1 MDDYPLMNLFLTM
14 IWFFLFVAWI
24 SMLVS
29 LLGDIFRS
37 RDLSGWGKALWTL
50 LIIVLPILGALI
62 YIVAR
67 GEGMTAR
74 TLEDYE
80 RREREFDSYVRSVA
94 ADSRPSGADELAKL
108 ARLRDAGTITTTE
121 FEGQKAKLLA

>member
-1 MDDYPLMNLFLTM
+1 MDEYPLMNLFLTM

-24 SMLVS
+24 SLLVS
-29 LLGDIFRS
+29 LVGDIFRS
-37 RDLSGWGKALWTL
+37 RDLSGWRKALWTL
-50 LIIVLPILGALI
+50 FIIVLPILGALI

-74 TLEDYE
+74 TLEDYG
-80 RREREFDSYVRSVA
+80 RREQEFDSYVRSVA
-94 ADSRPSGADELAKL
+94 ADSGPSTADELAKL
-108 ARLRDAGTITTTE
+108 AQLRDVGTISAAE